1 MSKETCPTDA
11 YSEGTNKFFVNLA
24 ASNGLTECIGG
35 QEHLVF
41 NLDVNVY
48 HEAVKDSYGP
58 VEVGRRSDCD
68 LTVLWGGVKVGSI
81 NNIIQKMAKR

>member
-1 MSKETCPTDA
+1 MSTCPTYS
-11 YSEGTNKFFVNLA
+11 YSEGTNKFFVKLA
-24 ASNGLTECIGG
+24 ASKVLTECIAG
-35 QEHLVF
+35 QQHLVF
-41 NLDVNVY
+41 NLDAY
-48 HEAVKDSYGP
+48 LFHEAEEDSYGP